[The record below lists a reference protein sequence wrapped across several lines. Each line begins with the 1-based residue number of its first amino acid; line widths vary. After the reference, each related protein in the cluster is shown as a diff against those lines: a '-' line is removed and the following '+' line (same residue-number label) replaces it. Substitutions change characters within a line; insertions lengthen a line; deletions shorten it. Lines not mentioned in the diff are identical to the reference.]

1 MIFDLHNKIALVT
14 GASGGLGNHFAQT
27 LARAGAHVIL
37 AARRL
42 NMLEAL
48 QNKIEVTGGTAT
60 SIVLDVANSSS
71 IAECITKISDT
82 IGTINVLVNN
92 AGITSQSPALDMD
105 EDDWDRIQSTNL
117 KGPMLLSKACAA
129 KMIEAQT
136 PGSIINI
143 SSILGLRVCGQLTP
157 YIASK
162 AALEHLSRA
171 LALEWARYNIRVN
184 CIAPGYIETDMNTE
198 FFQSSAGQDII
209 KRIPQRR
216 LGQVRDLD
224 GALLLLASDASSYM
238 TGTSIVVDGG
248 HLQSSL

>member
-1 MIFDLHNKIALVT
+1 MEFDLHNKITLVT
-14 GASGGLGNHFAQT
+14 GASGGLGNHFART
-27 LARAGAHVIL
+27 LAKAGAHVIL
-37 AARRL
+37 AARRM
-42 NMLEAL
+42 NKLEGL
-48 QNKIEVTGGTAT
+48 QAKIEATGGTAT
-60 SIVLDVANSSS
+60 SITLDVANNNS
-71 IAECITKISDT
+71 IEECITEVSDA

-92 AGITSQSPALDMD
+92 AGITSQSSALTMD

-117 KGPMLLSKACAA
+117 KGPMLLAKACAA
-129 KMIEAQT
+129 KMIEAQL

-143 SSILGLRVCGQLTP
+143 SSILAFRVSGQLTS

-184 CIAPGYIETDMNTE
+184 CIAPGYIETDMNTD
-198 FFQSSAGQDII
+198 FFQSSAGLDII

-216 LGQVRDLD
+216 LGQVGDLD

-238 TGTSIVVDGG
+238 TGSSIVIDGG